1 MSMEL
6 ILSHDRG
13 CIKMNRR
20 RDIAAIL
27 LGISVAVILWL
38 TILSRSGQAT
48 TQVIIRPFHELKNI
62 GSLRLKDLTTGR
74 GQLVG
79 NIVLFIP
86 VGFLFPVVVNRK
98 KWYAVFA
105 SGLVFS
111 LLIECIQL
119 VTKRG
124 CFDLD
129 DILFNVIGEMIGY
142 GCFRVAEVICGKLKA
157 SKNLKENRSAK

>member
-1 MSMEL
+1 MEL

-27 LGISVAVILWL
+27 LGVSVAVILWL

-62 GSLRLKDLTTGR
+62 GSLRLKDLATGR

-98 KWYAVFA
+98 KWYFVLTC
-105 SGLVFS
+105 GVLFS
-111 LLIECIQL
+111 LMIECIQL
-119 VTKRG
+119 VSKRG

-129 DILFNVIGEMIGY
+129 DILFNVIGVMIGY
-142 GCFRVAEVICGKLKA
+142 GCLRVIEEICGKLKM